1 MNKHEQASFLQQRNP
16 HLTAMVNRQGK
27 GAHKSKKYTIAR
39 KAKHK
44 NKER

>member
-1 MNKHEQASFLQQRNP
+1 MQQRNP

-27 GAHKSKKYTIAR
+27 GAHKSKKNVIAR

-44 NKER
+44 KKEM